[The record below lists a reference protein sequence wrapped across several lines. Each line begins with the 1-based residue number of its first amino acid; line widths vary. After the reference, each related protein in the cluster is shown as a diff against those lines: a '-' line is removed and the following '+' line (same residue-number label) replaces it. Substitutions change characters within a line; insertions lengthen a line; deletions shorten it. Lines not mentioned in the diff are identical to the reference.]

1 VTFQGGPLELPLM
14 SQVCVLSSLSR
25 SLLPGGPF
33 LCCSFEPELRQ
44 SPVELGLLESHGQW
58 AIGEEVMDPP
68 GNIPLEREEQKL
80 FSHMNMSGPAK
91 GVPRVLQSLR

>member
-1 VTFQGGPLELPLM
+1 
-14 SQVCVLSSLSR
+14 
-25 SLLPGGPF
+25 
-33 LCCSFEPELRQ
+33 
-44 SPVELGLLESHGQW
+44 
-58 AIGEEVMDPP
+58 MDPP